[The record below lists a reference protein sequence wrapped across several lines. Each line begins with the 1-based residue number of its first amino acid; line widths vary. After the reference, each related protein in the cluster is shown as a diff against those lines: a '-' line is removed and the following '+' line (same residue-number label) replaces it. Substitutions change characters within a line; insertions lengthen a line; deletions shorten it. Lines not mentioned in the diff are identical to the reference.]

1 MLPIWNKS
9 SCSQP
14 LPENKNVH
22 DEVVN
27 TMVIHE
33 LIDGLSEN
41 EKKIIKMRYFEE
53 RTQTDIAVELG
64 ISQVQVSRLEKR
76 ILAAMREKIS

>member
-1 MLPIWNKS
+1 
-9 SCSQP
+9 
-14 LPENKNVH
+14 
-22 DEVVN
+22 
-27 TMVIHE
+27 MVIHE

>member
-1 MLPIWNKS
+1 MTHRWRCNM
-9 SCSQP
+9 
-14 LPENKNVH
+14 PENKNVH